1 MKVQKPRKKKNKN
14 LILEVYNKESKSIL
28 ILNTSPERVFFQ
40 RKGSKLKVVI
50 LNDKNAI
57 ITIKYCPIIKNDELI
72 IKSIIFHDNN
82 KLKHELF
89 LTLKEEKVKE
99 NVYAGRSKDLLL
111 TRKDLQYTSAYH
123 LIQNTTPSEEFSLNE
138 NDNFTGHKYIKN
150 KVIGGTGNN
159 IIIGG
164 DKNDNLAG
172 GAGDD
177 VIIGH
182 QSFDALFGQAGDD
195 ILIGGKGDDGLAGG
209 AGNDILDGGEGDD
222 ELHGDA
228 DGFGPY
234 ASSEYIPLAIRGHQR
249 GNDIIFGG
257 AGNDRIEGQKNN
269 DYLAGGTGDD
279 LYVFSEFD
287 GINMIVEYS
296 CEENTI
302 SIDDYFFHQLRFER
316 YGNHLMI
323 SRTENHAN
331 NLVIVVKDQFSKN
344 GYKVKHLQTKS
355 YLRHGSEADKKCHEI
370 VVNDLVRKYAD
381 TPSDLLKQLNDIQ
394 DFGDA
399 YRTDLSELFYD
410 KMPDIEKKTG
420 IKLNDELIRRN
431 NALRKMYRENPHYF
445 GDNLP
450 DINYLLQTLSSFA
463 PKEATQTN
471 FNYLKPETPMDNIA
485 NRFFTA
491 NN

>member
-1 MKVQKPRKKKNKN
+1 MKVQKTRKKKNKN
-14 LILEVYNKESKSIL
+14 SILEVYNKESKSIL

-40 RKGSKLKVVI
+40 REGSKLKVVI
-50 LNDKNAI
+50 LNDKNVI
-57 ITIKYCPIIKNDELI
+57 ITSKSYHIIKNGELI

-99 NVYAGRSKDLLL
+99 NVYAGRSKNLLL

-123 LIQNTTPSEEFSLNE
+123 LIQNTTPSKEFSLNKS
-138 NDNFTGHKYIKN
+138 DNFTGHKYIGN

-164 DKNDNLAG
+164 DKNDNLSG

-177 VIIGH
+177 VIIGY
-182 QSFDALFGQAGDD
+182 QSVDSLFGLAGDD
-195 ILIGGKGDDGLAGG
+195 ILIGGKGNDGLAGG
-209 AGNDILDGGEGDD
+209 VGDDILDGGEGDD

-234 ASSEYIPLAIRGHQR
+234 ASNEYIPLAIRGHQR

-279 LYVFSEFD
+279 LYVFSQFD

-296 CEENTI
+296 GEENTI
-302 SIDDYFFHQLRFER
+302 SIDDYFFDELKIER
-316 YGNHLMI
+316 YGDHLMI
-323 SRTENHAN
+323 SSTDDHDN
-331 NLVIVVKDQFSKN
+331 NLVIIVKDQFSED

-355 YLRHGSEADKKCHEI
+355 YRQDGKEADKRQREI
-370 VVNDLVRKYAD
+370 YINRLVTQYAD
-381 TPSDLLKQLNDIQ
+381 NHPVLLKKLKDIE

-399 YRTDLSELFYD
+399 HRTDLSELFYD

-420 IKLNDELIRRN
+420 ITLIDLIIQRND
-431 NALRKMYRENPHYF
+431 ALRKMHRENPRYF

-450 DINYLLQTLSSFA
+450 DINYLIYALGSCA

-471 FNYLKPETPMDNIA
+471 FNYLNSGTAADNIA
-485 NRFFTA
+485 NPCIIA